1 MTQPD
6 KRRYAI
12 DLTAPLGSQPS
23 TNGDLRP
30 LTTGDR
36 DSLAQLMLDAYT
48 GTIDYEGESIV
59 EAREAVDDWF
69 RDAPLLGQSFGAE
82 IDGRLVSAVL
92 AMTLDDAP
100 FISIVM
106 TAPEHKGYGLGRAVV
121 ATSLESLRAEHHGA
135 VTLYITEGNA
145 PSERLFASLGAV
157 EVPDP
162 R

>member
-12 DLTAPLGSQPS
+12 DLTASRGPHRSPH
-23 TNGDLRP
+23 GDIRP
-30 LTTGDR
+30 ITDGDR

-59 EAREAVDDWF
+59 EARQAVDDWF
-69 RDAPLLGQSFGAE
+69 SDAPLLGHSFGAE
-82 IDGRLVSAVL
+82 MDGHLVSAVL

-100 FISIVM
+100 FIAIVM
-106 TAPEHKGYGLGRAVV
+106 TAPDYKGNGLGRAVV
-121 ATSLESLRAEHHGA
+121 AASLESLRKEHHGT
-135 VTLYITEGNA
+135 VTLYTTEGNI

-157 EVPDP
+157 EIADL